1 MQKRLSEAAAG
12 MPASGIRR
20 VAEMA
25 RGVEG
30 CISLTLGEPGFD
42 TPMPIREAAC
52 SALEAGDTHYPPNA
66 GTAALR
72 AAIAAYEA
80 TRQDAPVC
88 ADNVLV
94 TCGSTEAL
102 ACAMLSILA
111 PGDEV
116 IVPSPAFGLYQQQIQ
131 LARGVHVPLCTVST
145 GFQIDES
152 ALAACI
158 TPRTK
163 AIVLNSPNNPTG
175 VQYTRASLDAVTEAC
190 LRHDLF
196 LIFDAVYDRLVYDDA
211 ALRPSMRALG
221 ERLIF
226 VHAFSKTYA
235 MTGWRVGYCLAAQP
249 IAAVLAKVHAAL
261 VVGVSSFSQA
271 ACEDIFSVDT
281 EAMRLAYRRNRDM
294 ACRALAEMGL
304 APVRPTG
311 AFYVFPPIAAYG
323 LTDDEFVS
331 RLLLERKVAVV
342 PGHCFGT
349 PGFVRIS
356 TCCPEAHLAE
366 GLRRLS
372 LFLQDVKN

>member
-1 MQKRLSEAAAG
+1 MRQRLSAAATG
-12 MPASGIRR
+12 MPASGIRK
-20 VAEMA
+20 VSEMA

-30 CISLTLGEPGFD
+30 CISLTLGEPEFD

-52 SALEAGDTHYPPNA
+52 RALEAGDTHYPPNA
-66 GTAALR
+66 GAAALR
-72 AAIAAYEA
+72 TSIAAYETA
-80 TRQDAPVC
+80 RQDAPVH

-102 ACAMLSILA
+102 ACVMLSLLE

-131 LARGVHVPLCTVST
+131 LARGVHVPLCTAPAQ
-145 GFQIDES
+145 FQIDPS
-152 ALAACI
+152 ALAECI

-175 VQYTRASLDAVTEAC
+175 VQYTQASLDTVTDVC

-196 LIFDAVYDRLVYDDA
+196 LIFDAVYDRLVYEGE
-211 ALRPSMRALG
+211 ALRPSMRKLG

-235 MTGWRVGYCLAAQP
+235 MTGWRVGYCLAAPP
-249 IAAVLAKVHAAL
+249 ILAVLAKVHAGL

-271 ACEDIFSVDT
+271 ACEGIFAVDT
-281 EAMRLAYRRNRDM
+281 EDMRLACKRNRDI
-294 ACRALAEMGL
+294 ACQALEEMGL
-304 APVRPTG
+304 AAVRPAG
-311 AFYVFPPIAAYG
+311 AFYVFPSIAPCG
-323 LTDDEFVS
+323 LSDDAFVV
-331 RLLLERKVAVV
+331 RLLREHKVAVV
-342 PGHCFGT
+342 PGGCFGT

-356 TCCPEAHLAE
+356 TCCREAHLTE
-366 GLRRLS
+366 GLRRLAA
-372 LFLQDVKN
+372 FLQDLKK